1 MLGTLNHHSS
11 RRSFSLSVVMV
22 APKAQKTGSKQPAP
36 ISTRAPGPARPE
48 VIVEFL
54 FDRGLL
60 HIAVNNIGDR
70 PALNVSVKFDKKI
83 LGLNGRKEISALAMF
98 KNIEFLGPRR
108 EIVCLLDSSSSYFKR
123 KQPTKI
129 SALVAY
135 RDLEKRS
142 YEVTIKHDLEIYRE
156 LAFIVPVQS
165 HEEN

>member
-1 MLGTLNHHSS
+1 M
-11 RRSFSLSVVMV
+11 
-22 APKAQKTGSKQPAP
+22 
-36 ISTRAPGPARPE
+36 
-48 VIVEFL
+48 
-54 FDRGLL
+54 GL
-60 HIAVNNIGDR
+60 D
-70 PALNVSVKFDKKI
+70 
-83 LGLNGRKEISALAMF
+83 GRKEISALAMF

-156 LAFIVPVQS
+156 LAFVSPAAGRD
-165 HEEN
+165 EE